1 MLLKIKG
8 IQTSRVFMV
17 KLPKGNVQYI
27 AIGDNDFDWDL
38 YTKKHQY
45 LQYLYSEHENKE
57 NYQRKEND
65 ITHNL

>member
-1 MLLKIKG
+1 
-8 IQTSRVFMV
+8 MV

-27 AIGDNDFDWDL
+27 AIGDNDFEWDL